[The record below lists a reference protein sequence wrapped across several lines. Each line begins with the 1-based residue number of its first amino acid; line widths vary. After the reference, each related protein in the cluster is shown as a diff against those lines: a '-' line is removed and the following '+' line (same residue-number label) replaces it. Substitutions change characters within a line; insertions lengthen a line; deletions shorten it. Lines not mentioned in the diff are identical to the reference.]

1 MRTRVITVTAIMV
14 LAAAPSFAQPV
25 RGFVTG
31 AGGFAVSPDTTS
43 GDWLGEAGVRV
54 APHLFVFGDL
64 GQFHN
69 LQPSEVQPAI
79 DTTTAMV
86 SQSGL
91 TVVGSGRVPA
101 TYGLGGLR
109 FEVPT
114 RSRFA
119 PYVFG
124 GVGMAHVAPTATF
137 TYTSGPLPDNSTP
150 AVGDDVT
157 TQLETAGDF
166 GAPAAQNKVMYSLGG
181 GIEVPVARHWAI
193 DAGYRFSRIS
203 TDTPVHAQGM
213 TFGFGYRF

>member
-1 MRTRVITVTAIMV
+1 MRSRVITVIAIIV
-14 LAAAPSFAQPV
+14 LAAAPSFAQSV

-31 AGGFAVSPDTTS
+31 AGGFAVSPETTS

-54 APHLFVFGDL
+54 APNLFVFGNL

-69 LQPSEVQPAI
+69 LQPSQVQPAI
-79 DTTTAMV
+79 DATTAMV
-86 SQSGL
+86 SGSGL
-91 TVVGSGRVPA
+91 TVTGSGRVPA
-101 TYGLGGLR
+101 TYALGGVR
-109 FEVPT
+109 MEIPT

-124 GVGMAHVAPTATF
+124 GFGWAHVAPTATF

-166 GAPAAQNKVMYSLGG
+166 GVPASQNKPMYSLGG
-181 GIEVPVARHWAI
+181 GIEIPVARHWAI

>member
-1 MRTRVITVTAIMV
+1 MQTRLIIVITIIV
-14 LAAAPSFAQPV
+14 LAAAPSFAQSA

-54 APHLFVFGDL
+54 APNLFVFGDL

-69 LQPSEVQPAI
+69 LQPSQVQPAI

-137 TYTSGPLPDNSTP
+137 TYTSGPLPDSSTP
-150 AVGDDVT
+150 RSATTSQHSSKRRATSASRQPRTKPCTHSAEASRFPWRVT
-157 TQLETAGDF
+157 G
-166 GAPAAQNKVMYSLGG
+166 PSMP
-181 GIEVPVARHWAI
+181 GIA
-193 DAGYRFSRIS
+193 SRVS
-203 TDTPVHAQGM
+203 PRTRRCTRRA
-213 TFGFGYRF
+213 